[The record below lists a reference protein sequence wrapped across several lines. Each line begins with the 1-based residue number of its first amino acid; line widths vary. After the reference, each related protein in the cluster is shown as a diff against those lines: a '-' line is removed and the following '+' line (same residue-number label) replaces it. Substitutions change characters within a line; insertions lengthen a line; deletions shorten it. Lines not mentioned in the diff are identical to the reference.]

1 MKKAKA
7 QRRSKLPLDSPN
19 WWTYDTTVRYVRA
32 RMGDKDIADS
42 DLVAAIE
49 RGDVPSKL
57 EQVQLQYD
65 PPARRS
71 ILLTPDFYQRDYKFV
86 RFWDRWVLKPR
97 TDQVLLGRWSIY
109 FWGPEI
115 ERIWPIEAPPSE
127 QRADEGPRRRPGR
140 QPKHDWPKHIR
151 REMIRRLRAGE
162 GEPTAP
168 EMLQWC
174 EEKWGWQPDI
184 RQMQRLLSD
193 LLS

>member
-7 QRRSKLPLDSPN
+7 QRRAKLPLVSPN
-19 WWTYDTTVRYVRA
+19 WWTYGKTVRYVRT
-32 RMGDKDIADS
+32 RMGDKVIADS

-49 RGDVPSKL
+49 RGDVRSKL
-57 EQVQLQYD
+57 EQAQMQYD

-71 ILLTPDFYQRDYKFV
+71 KLLTPDFYQRDYKFV

-97 TDQVLLGRWSIY
+97 TDQVLLGRWDIY
-109 FWGPEI
+109 LWGPDI
-115 ERIWPIEAPPSE
+115 ERIWPPEAPPSE
-127 QRADEGPRRRPGR
+127 QRADEAPHRPPGR

-151 REMIRRLRAGE
+151 REVIRRLRAGE
-162 GEPTAP
+162 REPTAP

-174 EEKWGWQPDI
+174 EDKWGWQPDI